1 MFKFIHAADIHLD
14 SPLRG
19 LERYEGAPV
28 EQIRRATRRALENLV
43 ELAIEQSAA
52 FVLIAGDLYDDDW
65 KEFRT
70 GLYFVSQM
78 VRLRHAGIRVF
89 LIAGNHDAANKM
101 TRKLPLPDNVRMLSP
116 SKPETVFL
124 DEYEVAIHGQSFA
137 RGAVLENLAA
147 GYPAAKPGLFN
158 IGLLHTAA
166 TGREG
171 HEPYAPCTL
180 DDLRSKQ
187 YDYWALGHV
196 HKQERLSS
204 DPPIIFPGNLQG
216 RHIRE
221 TGPKGCMLVTVNDRR
236 QPEVEPRWLD
246 VLRWETCR
254 VDPSTVE
261 TGHDLLDRIR
271 KHLAALAAQA
281 DDRPLAVRVEVA
293 GPCPAHRALAA
304 EPHRWTNEI
313 RALAQDVGSGELW
326 IEKVSMRTWTPADR
340 ASALAADGPIG
351 ELIQGIA
358 ELKSDPA
365 RLASLGG
372 ELEDLFDKLPPEL
385 KEGAGAIG
393 LDRPERIREILAEAE
408 QILVHQLLSREG
420 AK

>member
-1 MFKFIHAADIHLD
+1 
-14 SPLRG
+14 
-19 LERYEGAPV
+19 
-28 EQIRRATRRALENLV
+28 
-43 ELAIEQSAA
+43 
-52 FVLIAGDLYDDDW
+52 
-65 KEFRT
+65 
-70 GLYFVSQM
+70 
-78 VRLRHAGIRVF
+78 
-89 LIAGNHDAANKM
+89 
-101 TRKLPLPDNVRMLSP
+101 
-116 SKPETVFL
+116 
-124 DEYEVAIHGQSFA
+124 
-137 RGAVLENLAA
+137 
-147 GYPAAKPGLFN
+147 
-158 IGLLHTAA
+158 
-166 TGREG
+166 
-171 HEPYAPCTL
+171 
-180 DDLRSKQ
+180 
-187 YDYWALGHV
+187 
-196 HKQERLSS
+196 
-204 DPPIIFPGNLQG
+204 
-216 RHIRE
+216 
-221 TGPKGCMLVTVNDRR
+221 MLVTVNDRR

-261 TGHDLLDRIR
+261 TGDDLLDRIR
-271 KHLAALAAQA
+271 KRLVELTAQA

-313 RALAQDVGSGELW
+313 RALAQDVCSGDLW
-326 IEKVSMRTWTPADR
+326 IEKVSMRTWPPADR

-385 KEGAGAIG
+385 KEGSGAIG